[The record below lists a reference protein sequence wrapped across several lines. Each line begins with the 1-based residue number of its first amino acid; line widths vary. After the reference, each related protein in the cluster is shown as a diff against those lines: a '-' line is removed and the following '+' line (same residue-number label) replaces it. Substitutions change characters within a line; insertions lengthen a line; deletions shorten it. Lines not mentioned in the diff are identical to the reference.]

1 MLWQIYVAYLVNV
14 YISGSVGKIKYL
26 KMMLEMPSMQIPGTM
41 EPRRHMAG
49 LLQLPLNGDPWD
61 LKGELSEDNN
71 AIECHCWRWSLADNC
86 MP

>member
-1 MLWQIYVAYLVNV
+1 MLHILLTYTFQAVLERLN
-14 YISGSVGKIKYL
+14 KYL
-26 KMMLEMPSMQIPGTM
+26 KMILEMPGMQIPGTM

-71 AIECHCWRWSLADNC
+71 VIECHCWRWSLADNC